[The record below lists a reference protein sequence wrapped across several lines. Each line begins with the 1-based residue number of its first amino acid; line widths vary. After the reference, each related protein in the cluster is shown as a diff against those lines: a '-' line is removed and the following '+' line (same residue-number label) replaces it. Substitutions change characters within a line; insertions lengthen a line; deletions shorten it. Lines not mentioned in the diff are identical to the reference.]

1 MSDSAPRKSPELAE
15 LKKEVAA
22 LKKELAKLRKD
33 VEAGQ
38 KPGKL
43 RAKAATVESLEI
55 VDGSGRVVAAVDKK
69 GNLFC
74 RSVWVAEERGK
85 RGVFIDGVKH
95 RKISAG
101 RLELIGLDA
110 ANPSLEASGEG
121 AGVVHLRDP
130 QSKQQVLLQGAGSA
144 LIAQNAESGETTVV
158 LACNG
163 PDGGHLNLRSA
174 VKGSKARAVI
184 GISHATKAGAIL
196 LTDEKNQTVGKLPN
210 PPPEQPVMTVS

>member
-15 LKKEVAA
+15 LKKEVAV
-22 LKKELAKLRKD
+22 LKKELAKLRKE
-33 VEAGQ
+33 VEAGRR
-38 KPGKL
+38 PGKL

-55 VDGSGRVVAAVDKK
+55 VDGSGRVVASVDPK

-101 RLELIGLDA
+101 RLELVGLDA
-110 ANPSLEASGEG
+110 ASPAVEASGEG

-130 QSKQQVLLQGAGSA
+130 QSRQQVLLQGSGAA
-144 LIAQNAESGETTVV
+144 LIATHRETGEATV
-158 LACNG
+158 LLSAN
-163 PDGGHLNLRSA
+163 DSAGGHVQLRSSA
-174 VKGSKARAVI
+174 KGGKARAVI
-184 GISHATKAGAIL
+184 GISHVTKAGAVL

-210 PPPEQPVMTVS
+210 PPPSPPVVS